1 MVNDR
6 EWVGEFIGVK
16 EDRIPISFNP
26 STNLEIFNQC
36 KSHMNITLESGVE
49 IYPSNNPPSKVSAS
63 YQLVFTIKE
72 SNLAVSEGVDLIGLR
87 QQTQHEEEEINDYD
101 IFLYFRVIPARL
113 TLYKLWPESEAALNL
128 ISKSVI
134 PNFEGSP
141 SGVDLLLEDWKDILP
156 PK

>member
-26 STNLEIFNQC
+26 STNLEIFNEC

-87 QQTQHEEEEINDYD
+87 QQTQNDERDNDYD
-101 IFLYFRVIPARL
+101 IFLYFRGIPARL
-113 TLYKLWPESEAALNL
+113 TLNKLWPESEAALYL

-134 PNFEGSP
+134 PSFEGSP